1 MGYKRHEI
9 AHHIGTS
16 DDELKEFFRKDGRG
30 MRQKYSRITDSQ
42 LKRKIKKI
50 KKENKDIGNF
60 VID

>member
-60 VID
+60 AID

>member
-30 MRQKYSRITDSQ
+30 MRQKYSRITDSH
-42 LKRKIKKI
+42 L
-50 KKENKDIGNF
+50 
-60 VID
+60 